1 MAGWEREVR
10 PDSAKFRL
18 LPVFLINN
26 MRDTPVSLTS
36 FGLGRGFFSPLHA
49 EGNRRFTGRL
59 PAPADP
65 SEIRRIERWLATARV
80 FLAASALVAIYMD
93 PTQLGNSPAAYGLL
107 GFYMGNSILVLM
119 LLRRRKASTSRFRIL
134 VHAADIVWPAFIS
147 VFGDGPRSP
156 FILFFVF
163 VLTAAA
169 YRWGLWETLS
179 TAGAEVVLLWTES
192 FFLFHVWLARG
203 KTLPWHIFAGLKMN
217 TTEFEPKRLFMLSVY
232 LLVMGLLLGYLSE
245 QQKHLRAEK
254 AVVTRML
261 SKVRVDAGLT
271 GTLQQMCSE
280 IVSMYGAQRLLL
292 ASQEIH
298 SHRTFLGELRNGDG
312 EASDFVWLDPR
323 PREAKTYLEDFPG
336 EVFYATS
343 EGERWSVIALDR
355 EGNQL
360 PSPATDSLVQ
370 LKERQSFQSVVAV
383 SFVFGG
389 EWRGRVLVFD
399 PLWKGE
405 TQEELRFLLDLFRQ
419 VGPAVYNVYLLHRL
433 RRRAGAAERARFARE
448 LHDGAVQSL
457 IAVEMQVDVLR
468 RRADAQGPIGSELGR
483 IQGLLREEVLKLRE
497 LMQQMKSIDVDAQ
510 RLLSVLNDT
519 VERFQRETGISARF
533 VTDLEEFD
541 MRQKVCRELLRI
553 VQEGLVN
560 VRKHSQARHAL
571 SSLGSSQS
579 LWTLSL
585 EDDGK
590 GFPFSGRLT
599 LAEMDEIGKGPMIIK
614 ERVRLIGG
622 ELTVESN
629 PGQGVRLEVT
639 VLRGVEVPHEF

>member
-1 MAGWEREVR
+1 
-10 PDSAKFRL
+10 
-18 LPVFLINN
+18 
-26 MRDTPVSLTS
+26 
-36 FGLGRGFFSPLHA
+36 LHA
-49 EGNRRFTGRL
+49 EGNRRFIGRP

-192 FFLFHVWLARG
+192 FLLFHVWLAHG
-203 KTLPWHIFAGLKMN
+203 KTLPWHIFAGLRMN

-271 GTLQQMCSE
+271 GTLQQMSRE
-280 IVSMYGAQRLLL
+280 ILAMYGARRLLM

-298 SHRTFLGELRNGDG
+298 SHRTFLGEVSYGDV
-312 EASDFVWLDPR
+312 EASDFTWLDPR

-336 EVFYATS
+336 EAFYATS
-343 EGERWSVIALDR
+343 EGERWSLIALDR

-360 PSPATDSLVQ
+360 PSPSTDSLIR

-399 PLWKGE
+399 PSLQGD

-468 RRADAQGPIGSELGR
+468 RQAETSPAVVGGELGR

-497 LMQQMKSIDVDAQ
+497 LMQQMKSIDVDA
-510 RLLSVLNDT
+510 RRFLHLVTDT
-519 VERFQRETGISARF
+519 VERFERETGISARF
-533 VTDLEEFD
+533 VTDSAKLEMPD
-541 MRQKVCRELLRI
+541 KVCRELLRI

-571 SSLGSSQS
+571 VRLSSHPSYWS
-579 LWTLSL
+579 LTL
-585 EDDGK
+585 EDDGR

-599 LAEMDEIGKGPMIIK
+599 QEELEQMGKGPMIIK

-622 ELTVESN
+622 SLTIESN
-629 PGQGVRLEVT
+629 PGTGTRLEIRVPKS
-639 VLRGVEVPHEF
+639 GEVSDEL

>member
-1 MAGWEREVR
+1 
-10 PDSAKFRL
+10 
-18 LPVFLINN
+18 
-26 MRDTPVSLTS
+26 
-36 FGLGRGFFSPLHA
+36 LHA
-49 EGNRRFTGRL
+49 EGNRRFVGRA

-80 FLAASALVAIYMD
+80 FLAGSALVAIYMD

-119 LLRRRKASTSRFRIL
+119 LLRRREASTARFRLL

-147 VFGDGPRSP
+147 VFAEGPRSP
-156 FILFFVF
+156 FFLFFFF

-179 TAGAEVVLLWTES
+179 TAAAEVALLWAES
-192 FFLFHVWLARG
+192 FLLLHVWASRDG
-203 KTLPWHIFAGLKMN
+203 SLPWHLFAGLKIN
-217 TTEFEPKRLFMLSVY
+217 ADEFEPKRLFMLSVY

-254 AVVTRML
+254 AIVTRML

-271 GTLQQMCSE
+271 GTLQQMSRE
-280 IVSMYGAQRLLL
+280 IVTMYGAQRLLV

-298 SHRTFLGELRNGDG
+298 SHRTFLGELRNGDP
-312 EASDFVWLDPR
+312 SDFVWLDPR

-336 EVFYATS
+336 EVFYANS
-343 EGERWSVIALDR
+343 EGERWSVTALDR

-360 PSPATDSLVQ
+360 PSPSTDSLVR

-399 PLWKGE
+399 PVWQGD

-468 RRADAQGPIGSELGR
+468 RQAETSPAVVGGELGR

-497 LMQQMKSIDVDAQ
+497 LMQQMKSIDVDA
-510 RLLSVLNDT
+510 RRFLHLVTDT
-519 VERFQRETGISARF
+519 VERFERETGISARF
-533 VTDLEEFD
+533 VTDAGKLEMPD
-541 MRQKVCRELLRI
+541 KVCREMLRI

-571 SSLGSSQS
+571 VRLSSHPSQWS
-579 LWTLSL
+579 LTL

-599 LAEMDEIGKGPMIIK
+599 QEELDQMGKGPMIIK
-614 ERVRLIGG
+614 ERVRLIAGS
-622 ELTVESN
+622 LTVESN
-629 PGQGVRLEVT
+629 PGTGTRLEIRVPK
-639 VLRGVEVPHEF
+639 GGEVSDEL

>member
-1 MAGWEREVR
+1 LHVDGNH
-10 PDSAKFRL
+10 RL
-18 LPVFLINN
+18 LGKAQAA
-26 MRDTPVSLTS
+26 T
-36 FGLGRGFFSPLHA
+36 
-49 EGNRRFTGRL
+49 
-59 PAPADP
+59 DP
-65 SEIRRIERWLATARV
+65 GEIRRIERWLATARV
-80 FLAASALVAIYMD
+80 FLAVSALVAIRMD

-119 LLRRRKASTSRFRIL
+119 LLRRRKASTMRFRVL
-134 VHAADIVWPAFIS
+134 VHVADIMWPAFIS

-179 TAGAEVVLLWTES
+179 TAAAEVVLLWAES
-192 FFLFHVWLARG
+192 FLLFHVFARG
-203 KTLPWHIFAGLKMN
+203 GTLHWRVLSGLHMN
-217 TTEFEPKRLFMLSVY
+217 TTEFEPNRLFMLSVY

-254 AVVTRML
+254 AAVTRML
-261 SKVRVDAGLT
+261 AKVRVDAGLT
-271 GTLQQMCSE
+271 GTLQQMCEE
-280 IVSMYGAQRLLL
+280 ILNMYRATRLLV

-298 SHRTFLGELRNGDG
+298 SHRTFLGELRNGEG
-312 EASDFVWLDPR
+312 QSPEFVWLDSR
-323 PREAKTYLEDFPG
+323 PQDAKAYLEDSPG
-336 EVFYATS
+336 EVCYAS
-343 EGERWSVIALDR
+343 CERDHWSVVALDR
-355 EGNQL
+355 EGNPVPTPQAKPL
-360 PSPATDSLVQ
+360 Q
-370 LKERQSFQSVVAV
+370 GLKERPAFQSLISI

-389 EWRGRVLVFD
+389 EWRGRIFVFD
-399 PLWKGE
+399 PKWKGE
-405 TQEELRFLLDLFRQ
+405 TQEELRFLLDLLRQ

-468 RRADAQGPIGSELGR
+468 RQSETTPAVVGGELGR

-497 LMQQMKSIDVDAQ
+497 LMQQMKSIDVDSR
-510 RLLSVLNDT
+510 RLLSLLTDA
-519 VERFQRETGISARF
+519 VERFERETGISARF
-533 VTDLEEFD
+533 VTDITKLEMPD
-541 MRQKVCRELLRI
+541 RICRELLRI

-571 SSLGSSQS
+571 VRLSSSDGQWS
-579 LWTLSL
+579 LTM

-599 LAEMDEIGKGPMIIK
+599 QDELDKMGKGPMIIK
-614 ERVRLIGG
+614 ERVRLIAGA
-622 ELTVESN
+622 LTVESN
-629 PGQGVRLEVT
+629 PGAGTRLEVK
-639 VLRGVEVPHEF
+639 VPKSGEVTDEL

>member
-1 MAGWEREVR
+1 LQ
-10 PDSAKFRL
+10 AK
-18 LPVFLINN
+18 
-26 MRDTPVSLTS
+26 
-36 FGLGRGFFSPLHA
+36 
-49 EGNRRFTGRL
+49 GNRRLIGRA

-80 FLAASALVAIYMD
+80 FLAASALVAIRMD

-119 LLRRRKASTSRFRIL
+119 LLRRRKASTASFRVL
-134 VHAADIVWPAFIS
+134 VHAADIIWPAFIS

-179 TAGAEVVLLWTES
+179 TAAAEVVLLWAES
-192 FFLFHVWLARG
+192 FVLFHVWVARG
-203 KTLPWHIFAGLKMN
+203 GSLPWHIFSGLRMN

-232 LLVMGLLLGYLSE
+232 LLVMGLLLGYLAE

-261 SKVRVDAGLT
+261 SKVRVEAGLT
-271 GTLQQMCSE
+271 GTLQQMGLE
-280 IVSMYGAQRLLL
+280 IVSMYGAARVLV

-298 SHRTFLGELRNGDG
+298 SHRNFLGELLNGNGDG
-312 EASDFVWLDPR
+312 DGAVLDFAWLDASPR
-323 PREAKTYLEDFPG
+323 DAKIYLEDFPG
-336 EVFYATS
+336 EAFYATS

-355 EGNQL
+355 EGNQV
-360 PSPATDSLVQ
+360 PTPATDPLVR
-370 LKERQSFQSVVAV
+370 LKERQSFRSVVAV
-383 SFVFGG
+383 SFVFAG

-399 PLWKGE
+399 PLWQGD

-468 RRADAQGPIGSELGR
+468 RQAESSPAVVGGELGR

-497 LMQQMKSIDVDAQ
+497 LMQQMKSIDVDA
-510 RLLSVLNDT
+510 RRFLHLVTDT
-519 VERFQRETGISARF
+519 VERFERETGISARF
-533 VTDLEEFD
+533 VTDVAKLEMPD
-541 MRQKVCRELLRI
+541 KVCRELLRI

-560 VRKHSQARHAL
+560 VRKHSKARHAL
-571 SSLGSSQS
+571 VRLSSSSEQWS
-579 LWTLSL
+579 LTL

-599 LAEMDEIGKGPMIIK
+599 QEELDQIGKGPMIIK
-614 ERVRLIGG
+614 ERVRLIAGA
-622 ELTVESN
+622 LTVESN
-629 PGQGVRLEVT
+629 PGSGTRLEIKVP
-639 VLRGVEVPHEF
+639 RGGEVSDEL